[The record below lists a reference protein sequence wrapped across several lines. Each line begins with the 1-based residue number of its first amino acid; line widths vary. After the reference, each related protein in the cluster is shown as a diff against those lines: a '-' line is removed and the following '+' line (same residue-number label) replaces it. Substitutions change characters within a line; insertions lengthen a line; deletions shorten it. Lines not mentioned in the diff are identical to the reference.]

1 MLNFVIVV
9 EILVVM
15 RLKIVVLIHL
25 FSKIVVVH
33 VRIVVE
39 LEITAAVT
47 LITVVVILQTVVE
60 FLE

>member
-1 MLNFVIVV
+1 MQ
-9 EILVVM
+9 
-15 RLKIVVLIHL
+15 LKIVVLIHL